1 MPSNPP
7 ETVRVDKWLWAARFY
22 KTRSLASAAVN
33 GGKVHL
39 NGQRIKPARTI
50 KPGDIL
56 HIQRD
61 LSDFEITVL
70 VLSEKRGPARVAQTL
85 YEESVDSIRRREEA
99 ASMRKYERLS
109 RAPQHRPDK
118 RSRRQL
124 RELQRGKN

>member
-56 HIQRD
+56 HIQRE
-61 LSDFEITVL
+61 LSDSEITVL
-70 VLSEKRGPARVAQTL
+70 ELS
-85 YEESVDSIRRREEA
+85 D
-99 ASMRKYERLS
+99 
-109 RAPQHRPDK
+109 
-118 RSRRQL
+118 
-124 RELQRGKN
+124 